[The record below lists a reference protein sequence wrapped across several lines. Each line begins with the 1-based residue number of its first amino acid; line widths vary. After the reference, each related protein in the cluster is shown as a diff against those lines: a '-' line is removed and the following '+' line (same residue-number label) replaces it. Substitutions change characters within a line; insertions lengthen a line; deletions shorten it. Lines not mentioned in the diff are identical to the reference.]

1 MITKENPSQEYKD
14 LVDAYKVLHKEE
26 DKFKGISLV
35 GNVPIIYN
43 IIKDNNCKTLLDYG
57 CGKAIPY
64 NTERHKELKL
74 VKPVQELWEIDSFSL
89 YDPGFEEYNKIP
101 TGKYDIVICTDVLEH
116 IPEQDLEWV
125 LKRIFNYATKAVYLN
140 ISCVPAIKT
149 FKEGKFKDRNVHVS
163 VFDKDWW
170 VKKIAP
176 IWNVDTSIKT
186 YITLD
191 TKEGKIGMC
200 LKKKGESDGTNS
212 TDRTS
217 NKTAG

>member
-1 MITKENPSQEYKD
+1 MSLNEKQEKFAQSYI
-14 LVDAYKVLHKEE
+14 LHR
-26 DKFKGISLV
+26 
-35 GNVPIIYN
+35 N
-43 IIKDNNCKTLLDYG
+43 
-57 CGKAIPY
+57 A
-64 NTERHKELKL
+64 TE
-74 VKPVQELWEIDSFSL
+74 
-89 YDPGFEEYNKIP
+89 
-101 TGKYDIVICTDVLEH
+101 
-116 IPEQDLEWV
+116 
-125 LKRIFNYATKAVYLN
+125 AVYLN

-217 NKTAG
+217 NLYQIQICVHFYL